1 MAYPSIKASSKGG
14 KDFELVPPG
23 IHLAICQ
30 SVVHLGVQ
38 PSNNAKFPDKDQ
50 VYLRFEIPGVK
61 VKWEKKGEVHEG
73 SAMISTFFTL
83 SLNEKS
89 NLRPFL
95 VGWRGKEFTP
105 AEEDGFEVASI
116 IGKVCQLSVIHEQG
130 NDGKVRAKIQGAFGL
145 IQEQKDRLRADPT
158 LGQVTSP
165 DGLIVYTPEAHDP
178 VVWDKLPEWLQKK
191 IDGRVK
197 TAAGP
202 DYVNQSQKQPDYDDD
217 IPF

>member
-1 MAYPSIKASSKGG
+1 LAFPPIKASSKGG

-30 SVVHLGVQ
+30 SVVHLGIQ

-50 VYLRFEIPGVK
+50 VYLRFEIPGVR
-61 VKWEKKGEVHEG
+61 VKWEKKGEAHEG
-73 SAMISTFFTL
+73 SAMIGTFFTL
-83 SLNEKS
+83 SISEKS

-105 AEEDGFEVASI
+105 EEEDAFDITSI

-130 NDGKVRAKIQGAFGL
+130 NDGKTRAKIQGAFGL
-145 IQEQKDRLRADPT
+145 IQEQKDKLRADPR

-165 DGLIVYTPEAHDP
+165 DGLIVYTPESHDQ
-178 VVWDKLPEWLQKK
+178 VMWERLPEWLQKK

-197 TAAGP
+197 KEAGP
-202 DYVNQSQKQPDYDDD
+202 DYSQSQVPKDDFDDD